1 MPTPLELIP
10 STTSPEPSPTSKASL
25 QPQLYQP
32 SRAAIARMHALELEG
47 RLEACFAY
55 CECGCRVL
63 KRLVSYM
70 VSIAI
75 FIFTSLVVRLGLL
88 IVAGVALYYSFLVGK
103 RKWVPKINRQET
115 KCHRHTLILF
125 KHNTAQP
132 WEDLRRKGSK
142 ASRWEG
148 GFRRME

>member
-32 SRAAIARMHALELEG
+32 SRAAVARMHALELEG
-47 RLEACFAY
+47 RLEACFTY

-75 FIFTSLVVRLGLL
+75 FIFTSLVIRLGLL
-88 IVAGVALYYSFLVGK
+88 IVAGVALYYSFLLSLGK
-103 RKWVPKINRQET
+103 ISGVKDPKLQDYFSYSS
-115 KCHRHTLILF
+115 F
-125 KHNTAQP
+125 KNYWGWT
-132 WEDLRRKGSK
+132 
-142 ASRWEG
+142 
-148 GFRRME
+148 